1 MSPVPA
7 GSAGRGGI
15 DGLAVGGGSGARPPL
30 RPCQPSAWWDGV
42 SHVVTPPAREI
53 VT

>member
-1 MSPVPA
+1 MIE
-7 GSAGRGGI
+7 GAGRGGI
-15 DGLAVGGGSGARPPL
+15 DGLAVGGGSGARPRSTPAPP
-30 RPCQPSAWWDGV
+30 RQPSAWWDGV